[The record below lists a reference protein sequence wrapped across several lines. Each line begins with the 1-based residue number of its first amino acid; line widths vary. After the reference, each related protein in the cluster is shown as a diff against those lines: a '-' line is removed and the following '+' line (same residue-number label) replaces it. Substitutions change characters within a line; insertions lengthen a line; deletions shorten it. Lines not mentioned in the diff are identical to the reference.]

1 MPLFYRDLRERALA
15 ETYHRYYRQLCA
27 VAASVLDG
35 DTALAQDAVQ
45 EAWLRLNAPGVRE
58 RIDTGDTSRLRG
70 LLLVTVRNA
79 ARNLRR
85 GKREQT
91 LPEEGWAVF
100 EEPSP
105 GPAEQTERE
114 AAMAALRRGLQA
126 LPAADH
132 DVLLL
137 QYVQGYSAA
146 EIAAVLGISEGAVRQ
161 RAHRAR
167 QRLKMLLQQEG
178 YDDEL

>member
-1 MPLFYRDLRERALA
+1 M
-15 ETYHRYYRQLCA
+15 
-27 VAASVLDG
+27 
-35 DTALAQDAVQ
+35 
-45 EAWLRLNAPGVRE
+45 
-58 RIDTGDTSRLRG
+58 
-70 LLLVTVRNA
+70 
-79 ARNLRR
+79 
-85 GKREQT
+85 
-91 LPEEGWAVF
+91 
-100 EEPSP
+100 
-105 GPAEQTERE
+105 
-114 AAMAALRRGLQA
+114 QA

-167 QRLKMLLQQEG
+167 QRLKKLLQQEG

>member
-85 GKREQT
+85 GKREQI

-100 EEPSP
+100 EDPSP
-105 GPAEQTERE
+105 GPAELRQSRPRNIPAHTVAAERRDRRQ
-114 AAMAALRRGLQA
+114 AAPASPGAAPPPP
-126 LPAADH
+126 LPAPSVRH
-132 DVLLL
+132 
-137 QYVQGYSAA
+137 
-146 EIAAVLGISEGAVRQ
+146 ISEGAVRQ
-161 RAHRAR
+161 RANRAR
-167 QRLKMLLQQEG
+167 QRLKKLLQQEG

>member
-100 EEPSP
+100 EDSSP
-105 GPAEQTERE
+105 GPAEQTEQE
-114 AAMAALRRGLQA
+114 AAVAALRRGLQA